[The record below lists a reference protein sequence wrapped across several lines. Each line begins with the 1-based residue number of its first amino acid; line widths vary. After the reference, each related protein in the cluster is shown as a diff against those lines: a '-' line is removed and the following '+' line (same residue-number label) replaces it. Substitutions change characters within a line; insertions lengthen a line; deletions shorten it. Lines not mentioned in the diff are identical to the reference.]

1 MLPVFAKVRHLLA
14 ESVDRTPHCWQ
25 YGGCLDLWISWSNGL
40 NTPKSRPL
48 LLVPEHRPIGVAV
61 SVPVV
66 SPAHKILDLPLCVCR
81 WLKFFLRAWADSGV
95 SIYWSAEEDTAGS
108 GAPHA
113 HCKKIL
119 FLTPLLRRYC
129 SQRFYL
135 SDPDVGRLQRNVL
148 YAWIRHGRAWFKSR
162 KWRRKEVR

>member
-40 NTPKSRPL
+40 NTPKSRPF
-48 LLVPEHRPIGVAV
+48 LLVPEHRPIGRCCLSSRCFPRPQNSRSAAVCV
-61 SVPVV
+61 SVVKV
-66 SPAHKILDLPLCVCR
+66 
-81 WLKFFLRAWADSGV
+81 FLRAWADSGV